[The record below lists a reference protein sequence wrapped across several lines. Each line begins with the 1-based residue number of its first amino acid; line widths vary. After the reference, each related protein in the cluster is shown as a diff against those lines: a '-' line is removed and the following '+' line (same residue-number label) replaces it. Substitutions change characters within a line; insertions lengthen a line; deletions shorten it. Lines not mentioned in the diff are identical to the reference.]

1 MKHTTMKRHIFLLP
15 VFLVAVVALIVVA
28 SAPQV
33 SAWGGK
39 YRWYRQTIEFDE
51 TAIFFE
57 YNSTDQDLGLHIFWD
72 AKGWEEVEV
81 KDRNGVEIFEVEN
94 GGGLNE
100 IGSTEVFTESAEPA
114 LCPEDEDENGEECTD
129 EEIEDAIDEFQ
140 SKFLEG
146 KYKFRGRTVD
156 GERLRGSAM
165 LEYALPAAPEILIPA
180 EPDDGEGL
188 GLDVPAQIVWADD
201 SEPGDEEII
210 GWEVVAEAVI
220 EVEVDGEEEE
230 SVFLNTGN
238 FPADTTTFTLAPEF
252 VELVEDAYDEEVLK
266 EFKAEVIA
274 IGANGN
280 KTITE
285 VVVFEAPEEGE

>member
-1 MKHTTMKRHIFLLP
+1 MLLLP
-15 VFLVAVVALIVVA
+15 VFLVAVVALVVAA

-39 YRWYRQTIEFDE
+39 YRWYRPKVEFDE

-114 LCPEDEDENGEECTD
+114 LCPEDVEEEECD
-129 EEIEDAIDEFQ
+129 VDAAIDEFQ

-156 GERLRGSAM
+156 GERLRGSAT
-165 LEYALPAAPEILIPA
+165 LLYALPAAPEILLPA
-180 EPDDGEGL
+180 EPDDPEEGDPAVIGFISWKPGEDG
-188 GLDVPAQIVWADD
+188 PAIV
-201 SEPGDEEII
+201 

-220 EVEVDGEEEE
+220 VDDEEEE

-238 FPADTTTFTLAPEF
+238 FPVGTTTFTLAPEF
-252 VELVEDAYDEEVLK
+252 VALVEQAYEDEVLK
-266 EFKAEVIA
+266 ELKAEVIA

-285 VVVFEAPEEGE
+285 VVVFEAPEDEE